1 MPFVVLGAVPG
12 VAAGAWL
19 DAIRTLRTKAP
30 GTFDTWFSG
39 VQLDDF
45 TDGVLSLCARDG
57 WVQSW
62 VTLHFLPELT
72 SLLGDHLGLSVVTR
86 WTVGTLTRPIAV
98 VERTAAVTGKAV
110 VLRPS
115 ALPVTGA
122 LPLLEA
128 FCNAAPDAAP
138 DAAGIRIGPASV
150 PPEPIPSPA
159 GGPERLFSQTFSDF
173 VVGPSNQLAHAAC
186 LAVAGDVGTRHN
198 PLFLCGGTGLGKT
211 HLLGAVGN
219 RVRELR
225 PHARVVYVS
234 AEAFMNQFIEAL
246 QTQSM
251 AAFRARY
258 RDRCDVLLVDDVQF
272 LAGKTQTQEEFFHVF
287 NALHQAGKQIVLTSD
302 KYPQQLD
309 RMEERLVSRFHW
321 GLVADMQAPELETRI
336 AIVRRKARMEN
347 LFIDDNVALAI
358 AQGVRSNVREL
369 EGLLVRLAAKASL
382 LRRLIDLDFVRQ
394 ELSLSGSSRPM
405 EAGIDDVQRLVG
417 HHFRVTHTEL
427 VGKERHRRITL
438 ARHVAMYVCKHQ
450 LRCSYPEIGRAFG
463 GRDHTTVMSGV
474 RRIEGLRASDGEL
487 RAHLET
493 LQRKLGDG

>member
-1 MPFVVLGAVPG
+1 MHHATSLPEPP
-12 VAAGAWL
+12 AAWS
-19 DAIRTLRTKAP
+19 DAIARLRGRTP
-30 GTFDTWFSG
+30 GTFDAWFGG

-45 TDGVLSLCARDG
+45 TDGVLSLRARDA

-62 VTLHFLPELT
+62 VTTHFLPTLVSSLSELT
-72 SLLGDHLGLSVVTR
+72 GLSVVPR
-86 WTVGTLTRPIAV
+86 WTVGTVDRPIAPP
-98 VERTAAVTGKAV
+98 E
-110 VLRPS
+110 
-115 ALPVTGA
+115 
-122 LPLLEA
+122 
-128 FCNAAPDAAP
+128 AAPDVSLVRATTLPPSARIALEAPAPFSAAAAAAAAP
-138 DAAGIRIGPASV
+138 EAFA
-150 PPEPIPSPA
+150 EPQFRQSF
-159 GGPERLFSQTFSDF
+159 GDF

-198 PLFLCGGTGLGKT
+198 PLFICGGTGLGKT

-219 RVRELR
+219 RVREMR
-225 PHARVVYVS
+225 PQARVVYVS

-246 QTQSM
+246 QANAM

-258 RDRCDVLLVDDVQF
+258 RDRCDVLLLDDVQF

-321 GLVADMQAPELETRI
+321 GLIADVQAPELETRI
-336 AIVRRKARMEN
+336 AIVRRKARLEN
-347 LFIDDNVALAI
+347 LVIEDTVALAI

-382 LRRLIDLDFVRQ
+382 LHRSIDLDFVKQ
-394 ELSLSGSSRPM
+394 ELALTGSSRPM

-427 VGKERHRRITL
+427 VGKERHRRIAL
-438 ARHVAMYVCKHQ
+438 ARHVAMYLCKHQ

-474 RRIEGLRASDGEL
+474 RRIAEL
-487 RAHLET
+487 RENDAEVRAHIEALR
-493 LQRKLGDG
+493 RKLGDE

>member
-1 MPFVVLGAVPG
+1 MSEALSLAQPHPAWVETVGRLRARTPG
-12 VAAGAWL
+12 S
-19 DAIRTLRTKAP
+19 
-30 GTFDTWFSG
+30 FDTWFGG
-39 VQLDDF
+39 VQLEDF
-45 TDGVLSLCARDG
+45 TDGVLSLRARDA

-62 VTLHFLPELT
+62 VTMHFLPEVISTLSELAGLT
-72 SLLGDHLGLSVVTR
+72 VTVH
-86 WTVGTLTRPIAV
+86 WTVGPVAMPVASPELAPESSSVRSSAV
-98 VERTAAVTGKAV
+98 APPPGVRA
-110 VLRPS
+110 S
-115 ALPVTGA
+115 ALPVV
-122 LPLLEA
+122 
-128 FCNAAPDAAP
+128 AAPA
-138 DAAGIRIGPASV
+138 V
-150 PPEPIPSPA
+150 PPPAVAAAEPVDPIFRQSFA
-159 GGPERLFSQTFSDF
+159 DF

-211 HLLGAVGN
+211 HLLGAIGN
-219 RVRELR
+219 RVREVR

-321 GLVADMQAPELETRI
+321 GLVADMQAPELETRV
-336 AIVRRKARMEN
+336 AIVRRKARLEN
-347 LFIDDNVALAI
+347 LAIEDAVALAI

-382 LRRLIDLDFVRQ
+382 LHRHIDVDFVRQ
-394 ELSLSGSSRPM
+394 ELALSGATRAT
-405 EAGIDDVQRLVG
+405 EAGIDDVQRVVG
-417 HHFRVTHTEL
+417 HHFRVTHSEL
-427 VGKERHRRITL
+427 VGKERHRRIAL
-438 ARHVAMYVCKHQ
+438 ARHVAMYLCKHA
-450 LRCSYPEIGRAFG
+450 LRCSFPEIGRAFG

-474 RRIEGLRASDGEL
+474 RRIEDLRQSDAEV
-487 RAHLET
+487 RAHLEA
-493 LQRKLGDG
+493 LRKKLGDEG